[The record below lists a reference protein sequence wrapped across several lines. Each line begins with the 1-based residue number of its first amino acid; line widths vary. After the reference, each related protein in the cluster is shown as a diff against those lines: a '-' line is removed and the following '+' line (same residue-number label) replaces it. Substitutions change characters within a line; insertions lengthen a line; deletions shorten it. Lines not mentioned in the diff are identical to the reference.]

1 MVGRPWLREPETA
14 RMTGLVKH
22 SAAGPYLG
30 FALQPVRL
38 CYHLLSSPLDSS
50 VSLELLDDVAVH
62 YADGTLLLEQCK
74 SALSHNALSDWSDDL
89 WKALANWIDLVAS
102 GKVDPA
108 KTSVQLYVTPPRA
121 GKVSSTMHAAGEP
134 LAVHALVK
142 EIEKKLKARAQLPK
156 CIAHVQKF
164 LDASEAHRDALI
176 SRFSAVSVDADPI
189 APLRVLLAPAVPT
202 ASIDVICQSAIGIAK
217 EWADQRIRK
226 GIPAQISVA
235 EFRKN
240 FHAFVQRNNLPGY
253 LPSFTVALG
262 PADAEAV
269 LKNRPVFIKQLQ
281 LIEATEEQQL
291 RAASDFM
298 RTSGD
303 KATWA
308 EQGLIYD
315 GSFDDWEGSL
325 LRRHAAIQGEVK
337 DLFADK
343 TEVVQGRTVYN
354 RCSVLDVPLDSR
366 ALPGHF
372 THGGFNDLAER
383 RLLGW
388 HAKHEALL
396 DKEEE
401 Q

>member
-1 MVGRPWLREPETA
+1 
-14 RMTGLVKH
+14 MTDLVKH
-22 SAAGPYLG
+22 SAPGPYLG

-74 SALSHNALSDWSDDL
+74 SALSHNALSDWSEDL
-89 WKALANWIDLVAS
+89 WKTLANWIDLLAS
-102 GKVDPA
+102 GKVAPVN
-108 KTSVQLYVTPPRA
+108 TWFQLYVTPPRA
-121 GKVSSTMHAAGEP
+121 GKVSSTMHAAAEP
-134 LAVHALVK
+134 LAVRAFVN
-142 EIEKKLKARAQLPK
+142 EIEKKLEARAQPPK
-156 CIAHVQKF
+156 CNAHVQKF
-164 LDASEAHRDALI
+164 LNAPKAHRDALI
-176 SRFSAVSVDADPI
+176 SRFTAVSVDTDPLE
-189 APLRVLLAPAVPT
+189 PLHILLAPAVPT
-202 ASIDVICQSAIGIAK
+202 ASIDVICKSAIGIAK

-240 FHAFVQRNNLPGY
+240 FHAFVQMNNLPGY
-253 LPSFTVALG
+253 LPSFTVALN
-262 PADAEAV
+262 PTEVEAV
-269 LKNRPVFIKQLQ
+269 LKNRPIFIKQLH

-303 KATWA
+303 KASWA
-308 EQGLIYD
+308 EQGLVYD
-315 GSFDDWEGSL
+315 GSFDDWEESL
-325 LRRHAAIQGEVK
+325 LRRHSAIQGEVN
-337 DLFADK
+337 DLFAEK

-354 RCSVLDVPLDSR
+354 RCSVLDVPFDSR

-388 HAKHEALL
+388 HAKHESLL
-396 DKEEE
+396 SKEDEL
-401 Q
+401 

>member
-1 MVGRPWLREPETA
+1 
-14 RMTGLVKH
+14 MTGLVKH
-22 SAAGPYLG
+22 SAPGPYLG

-38 CYHLLSSPLDSS
+38 CYHLLRSPLDSS

-74 SALSHNALSDWSDDL
+74 SALSHNALSDWAEDL
-89 WKALANWIDLVAS
+89 WKALANWIDLVTS
-102 GKVDPA
+102 GKVDA
-108 KTSVQLYVTPPRA
+108 TKTSFQLYVTPPRA
-121 GKVSSTMHAAGEP
+121 GKVCSTMHAAGEP
-134 LAVHALVK
+134 LAVRALVK
-142 EIEKKLKARAQLPK
+142 EIERKLKARTQLPK
-156 CIAHVQKF
+156 CIAHVRKF
-164 LDASEAHRDALI
+164 LDAPENYREALI
-176 SRFSAVSVDADPI
+176 SRFSAMSVDVDPVE
-189 APLRVLLAPAVPT
+189 PLRVLLAPAVPT
-202 ASIDVICQSAIGIAK
+202 TSIDVICQSAIGIAK

-226 GIPAQISVA
+226 GMPAQIGVA

-253 LPSFTVALG
+253 LPSFTAALS
-262 PADAEAV
+262 PAEVQAV

-281 LIEATEEQQL
+281 LIGATEEQQI

-303 KATWA
+303 KVMWA
-308 EQGLIYD
+308 DQGLVYD
-315 GSFDDWEGSL
+315 GSFDDWEESL
-325 LRRHAAIQGEVK
+325 LRRHTAIQSEVE
-337 DLFADK
+337 DLFSDK
-343 TEVVQGRTVYN
+343 TEIVQGRTVYN
-354 RCSVLDVPLDSR
+354 RCSVLDVPLDGR

-388 HAKHEALL
+388 HTEHKALL
-396 DKEEE
+396 DKEDE

>member
-1 MVGRPWLREPETA
+1 MVVSFQMREHGST
-14 RMTGLVKH
+14 RMTSLVKH
-22 SAAGPYLG
+22 SAPGPYLG

-38 CYHLLSSPLDSS
+38 CYHLLSSPQDSS

-74 SALSHNALSDWSDDL
+74 SSLSHNALSDWSEDL
-89 WKALANWIDLVAS
+89 WKALANWIDLIAS

-108 KTSVQLYVTPPRA
+108 KTSFQLYVTPPRT
-121 GKVSSTMHAAGEP
+121 GKVCSAMHAASELP
-134 LAVHALVK
+134 AVHALVK
-142 EIEKKLKARAQLPK
+142 KIEKKLNARAQPPK
-156 CIAHVQKF
+156 CIAHVQK
-164 LDASEAHRDALI
+164 LLNASAAHQDILI
-176 SRFSAVSVDADPI
+176 SRFSAVSADVDPI
-189 APLRVLLAPAVPT
+189 EPLRALLSPAIPNS
-202 ASIDVICQSAIGIAK
+202 SIDDICQSAIGIAK
-217 EWADQRIRK
+217 EWADRLIRK
-226 GIPAQISVA
+226 SMPAQISVA

-240 FHAFVQRNNLPGY
+240 FHAFIQRNNLPGY
-253 LPSFTVALG
+253 LPSFTAALN
-262 PADAEAV
+262 PDDAKAV

-291 RAASDFM
+291 RAVSDFM

-308 EQGLIYD
+308 EQGLVYD
-315 GSFDDWEGSL
+315 SSFDDWEASL
-325 LRRHAAIQGEVK
+325 LLRHAAIESEVK

-343 TEVVQGRTVYN
+343 TEVVRGRTVYN
-354 RCSVLDVPLDSR
+354 RCSVLDVPLDGR

-372 THGGFNDLAER
+372 THGSFNDLAER

-388 HAKHEALL
+388 HAEHETLL
-396 DKEEE
+396 DKEKE